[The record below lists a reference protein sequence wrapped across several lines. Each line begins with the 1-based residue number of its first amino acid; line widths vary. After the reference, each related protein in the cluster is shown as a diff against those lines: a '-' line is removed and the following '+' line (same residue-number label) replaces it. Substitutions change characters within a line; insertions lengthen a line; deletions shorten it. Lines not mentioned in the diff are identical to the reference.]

1 MAGEAPAPP
10 RRPATRPYSRLV
22 SGVLLLILILLT
34 IGVLVHGPLT
44 GLDERIRAAVL
55 ARADSPAWRWLSDTP
70 HRPAPLLT
78 DLGMYTVA
86 GPVLAVVAVALAIRR
101 HTLRPLLIAVTGV
114 VLLLG
119 TVIPAKIIIGRP
131 GPGLPAVLP
140 GQLGVFPSG
149 HTSTACVCF
158 SLAVLMLVASA
169 GPDPVPGS
177 GRPGPALAGRRG
189 CARLVRLPLV
199 HRRGRGLGPVRAAH
213 PAHLLDQ
220 PGRQAAGRPAAV
232 TRRPEHSGASTS
244 PSGGRRK
251 VQPGIDAQ
259 AQTSRAAGAAG
270 SPQCLLEAPHPAGEP
285 LGSLLLR
292 LGRLIAARPGVSG

>member
-1 MAGEAPAPP
+1 MDEASADQVSAEVAGEAPAPP

-158 SLAVLMLVASA
+158 SLAVLMLVA
-169 GPDPVPGS
+169 
-177 GRPGPALAGRRG
+177 RPARTRYLALAALALLWLGVG
-189 CARLVRLPLV
+189 AALVWCDYHWFTDVVAGWALS
-199 HRRGRGLGPVRAAH
+199 GLLIQLTFWINR
-213 PAHLLDQ
+213 
-220 PGRQAAGRPAAV
+220 AGRPLDG
-232 TRRPEHSGASTS
+232 RP
-244 PSGGRRK
+244 
-251 VQPGIDAQ
+251 
-259 AQTSRAAGAAG
+259 
-270 SPQCLLEAPHPAGEP
+270 L
-285 LGSLLLR
+285 
-292 LGRLIAARPGVSG
+292 